1 MSNTRYEVVV
11 TAKVPVTILNQNTAD
26 RILRKGQ
33 RIWMAC
39 TFHNLA
45 RTANAR
51 ARMLRAQGYTKHF
64 SPVGA
69 CGVYCTPDMINVEV
83 RKVTR

>member
-1 MSNTRYEVVV
+1 
-11 TAKVPVTILNQNTAD
+11 
-26 RILRKGQ
+26 
-33 RIWMAC
+33 MAC